1 MLACWIKLC
10 YPACMYMLLDGK
22 YKSSIATYSCKLGS
36 YKYRGLLQLCSVY
49 FNITAVLLITTMR
62 NNNDK
67 AFIVLV
73 YASLFCSLLCVEFID
88 EQRVREIEEVINNY
102 TFYPPLDNN
111 ETDGRT
117 PIVFGLIVSFGGSFN
132 SSGAV
137 PGVRV
142 ALDQINNSTDLL
154 PGYSLHY
161 ALSDSQVLELNFN
174 WIYGCIS
181 CKQNRMLL

>member
-1 MLACWIKLC
+1 
-10 YPACMYMLLDGK
+10 
-22 YKSSIATYSCKLGS
+22 
-36 YKYRGLLQLCSVY
+36 
-49 FNITAVLLITTMR
+49 VLLV
-62 NNNDK
+62 
-67 AFIVLV
+67 F
-73 YASLFCSLLCVEFID
+73 ASLFCDLLCVEFID
-88 EQRVREIEEVINNY
+88 EQRVREIEDVINNF

-111 ETDGRT
+111 KTDDDRT

-161 ALSDSQVLELNFN
+161 ALSDSQV
-174 WIYGCIS
+174 
-181 CKQNRMLL
+181 